1 MEKKE
6 ILSVEHLTKQ
16 YVKGVSAVD
25 DISFSLTEGEVFGLL
40 GPNGSGKTTTILML
54 LGLLEPTSGAVS
66 VLGCDPFRKP
76 LSVKRQV
83 AYMPDDIGFYDT
95 MSAYGNVDYT
105 ARFLGLDA
113 DERKKRIEEAFDAV
127 RLTDRM
133 HDKAR
138 TFSHGM
144 KRRLGLAEIL
154 VKQPKIAI
162 LDEPTQG
169 LDPQSTSEFLQMIR
183 TLKEQKGMTFLIS
196 SHQLD
201 EVQSVCDRVGL
212 FSQGKLIG
220 YGSLDELSRRY
231 FGPDKLVEVQVD
243 GDKDLLPVFS
253 AIQGVQKVERKDAS
267 HWVLQCATD
276 LRAKVSQAVF
286 ASGENLMSLSL
297 LYHSL
302 GDIYQHAFEEVSHE
316 EQGT

>member
-1 MEKKE
+1 MDAKA
-6 ILSVEHLTKQ
+6 ILSVENLTKQ

-25 DISFSLTEGEVFGLL
+25 DISFSLKEGEVFGLL

-54 LGLLEPTSGAVS
+54 LGLLEPTSGSVQ
-66 VLGCDPFRKP
+66 VLGSDPFRKP

-83 AYMPDDIGFYDT
+83 AYMPDDIGFYDS

-105 ARFLGLDA
+105 ARFLGLDP
-113 DERKKRIEEAFDAV
+113 DERKRRIEEAFALV

-133 HDKAR
+133 NDKAR
-138 TFSHGM
+138 TYSHGM
-144 KRRLGLAEIL
+144 KRRLGLAEVL

-169 LDPQSTSEFLQMIR
+169 LDPQSTQEFLQTIR
-183 TLKEQKGMTFLIS
+183 NLKEEKGMTFLVS

-201 EVQSVCDRVGL
+201 EVQSICDRVGL
-212 FSQGKLIG
+212 FSKGKLIG
-220 YGSLDELSRRY
+220 YGTLSELSERY

-243 GDKDLLPVFS
+243 GSKDLGPVFS
-253 AIQGVQKVERKDAS
+253 AMEGVLKVTRRDRS
-267 HWVLQCATD
+267 TWMLQCAAD
-276 LRAKVSQAVF
+276 LRSKVSQAVF
-286 ASGENLMSLSL
+286 GNGENLVSLSL
-297 LYHSL
+297 LSHSL